1 RPEMPGAVAS
11 PIIPILPAGPEP
23 AAAAGAEAGEPGRR
37 PMSMLYRN
45 GLALV
50 LNSGLSSLLGAGF
63 WVVAARDASAEAV
76 GVGTALVSALAAMAA
91 LSQMSIGGAL
101 TTFLPRAGAH
111 QRRLVLY
118 SYAGAIG
125 LSFVLG
131 GAFALVAPHISSSF
145 AVLASVGATLGFT
158 LAVTVWAVFAL
169 QDLVLT
175 ALRRAPWLPLENSLY
190 SAAKFALLLALG
202 SGTTALALFTVWV
215 VPAGIAA
222 LCVSGLL
229 FGKVL
234 RRPGDETTD
243 PVAGLGGAHEIQG
256 FRRFLVG
263 ETVALIFE
271 QIAVTLLPVFVVAGL
286 GVEKGAEFG
295 IAWMLVQALDQFPM
309 NLGFSLT
316 VEGAQPGADV
326 RPMHAALRRR
336 AVLALGALVV
346 VAIIVAPLITKVFGG
361 RYEHNSAIVLRLLLI
376 GSLGRCVNSL
386 ALCAALAQRRVV
398 PLIVIHGA
406 LAVLVP
412 VLALTFGHLWG
423 LAGVGIAWAMAQGVV
438 AIGTFVVERWEIRRD
453 GAALPAGGPVQRAS

>member
-1 RPEMPGAVAS
+1 MTDVAES
-11 PIIPILPAGPEP
+11 LAEP
-23 AAAAGAEAGEPGRR
+23 AAPTQGPRR
-37 PMSMLYRN
+37 MSMLYRN

-63 WVVAARDASAEAV
+63 WVVAARQASAEAV

-118 SYAGAIG
+118 SYAGAIA
-125 LSFVLG
+125 LSVPLG
-131 GAFALVAPHISSSF
+131 GGFALLAPHLDKSF

-158 LAVTVWAVFAL
+158 VSVTVWAVFAL

-190 SAAKFALLLALG
+190 STAKFALLLALG
-202 SGTTALALFTVWV
+202 TGTTALALFTVWV
-215 VPAGIAA
+215 VPAAVAA
-222 LCVSGLL
+222 VVVSGLL
-229 FGKVL
+229 FTKVL
-234 RRPGDETTD
+234 RGPAETD
-243 PVAGLGGAHEIQG
+243 GQGAPPSDGHEIAG

-271 QIAVTLLPVFVVAGL
+271 QVAVTLLPVFVVAGL
-286 GVEKGAEFG
+286 GADDGAEFG
-295 IAWMLVQALDQFPM
+295 VAWMLVQALDQFPM

-316 VEGAQPGADV
+316 VEGAQPGVDV

-336 AVLALGALVV
+336 AVLGLGVLVV
-346 VAIIVAPLITKVFGG
+346 VGILAAPLITKVFGG
-361 RYEHNSAIVLRLLLI
+361 RYEHGSTTVLQLLLV

-386 ALCAALAQRRVV
+386 ALCAALAQRRVA
-398 PLIVIHGA
+398 PLIAIHGS

-412 VLALTFGHLWG
+412 ALALGLGSIWG
-423 LAGVGIAWAMAQGVV
+423 LTGVGLGWAISQGVV
-438 AIGTFVVERWEIRRD
+438 ALATIVVERRD
-453 GAALPAGGPVQRAS
+453 PHPAQPDPTAV

>member
-1 RPEMPGAVAS
+1 MTDLAESLA
-11 PIIPILPAGPEP
+11 EP
-23 AAAAGAEAGEPGRR
+23 AAPTQGPRR
-37 PMSMLYRN
+37 MSMLYRN

-63 WVVAARDASAEAV
+63 WVVAARQASAEAV

-118 SYAGAIG
+118 SYAGAIA
-125 LSFVLG
+125 LSVPLG
-131 GAFALVAPHISSSF
+131 GGFALLAPHLDKSF

-158 LAVTVWAVFAL
+158 VSVTIWAVFAL

-190 SAAKFALLLALG
+190 STAKFALLLGLG
-202 SGTTALALFTVWV
+202 TGTTALALFTVWV
-215 VPAGIAA
+215 VPAAVAA
-222 LCVSGLL
+222 LVVSGLL
-229 FGKVL
+229 FTKVL
-234 RRPGDETTD
+234 RGPAALADD
-243 PVAGLGGAHEIQG
+243 QVAPPSDGHEIAG

-271 QIAVTLLPVFVVAGL
+271 QVAVTLLPVFVVAGL
-286 GVEKGAEFG
+286 GADDGAEFG
-295 IAWMLVQALDQFPM
+295 VAWMLVQALDQFPM

-316 VEGAQPGADV
+316 VEGAQPGVDV

-336 AVLALGALVV
+336 AVLGLGVLVLV
-346 VAIIVAPLITKVFGG
+346 GILAAPLITKVFGG
-361 RYEHNSAIVLRLLLI
+361 RYEHGSTAVLQLLLL

-386 ALCAALAQRRVV
+386 ALCAALAQRRVG
-398 PLIVIHGA
+398 PLIAIHGS

-412 VLALTFGHLWG
+412 TFALGLGSIWG
-423 LAGVGIAWAMAQGVV
+423 LTGVGLGWAISQGAV
-438 AIGTFVVERWEIRRD
+438 ALATIVVERRER
-453 GAALPAGGPVQRAS
+453 AAIPVPA